1 MRKLLERCPSCGGEL
16 IVTEMRCAT
25 CDTVVR
31 GQWEPCRFCQL
42 DAETLRFIEVFVKNR
57 GNLKEME
64 RELSESYW
72 SLRARLNQAIESLG
86 LEDLGPEAEGLEA
99 AAGAAT
105 EPGTETGG
113 VAHARRDILQQVQDG
128 KIAAAEAIRR
138 LSELK
143 KE

>member
-1 MRKLLERCPSCGGEL
+1 MRKILERCPSCGGDL
-16 IVTEMRCAT
+16 IVTEMRCTA
-25 CDTVVR
+25 CDTQVR
-31 GQWEPCRFCQL
+31 GSWEPCRFCQL

-72 SLRARLNQAIESLG
+72 SLRARLNQAIEALG
-86 LEDLGPEAEGLEA
+86 LEAEALEA
-99 AAGAAT
+99 TPGAET
-105 EPGTETGG
+105 EPGTERDG
-113 VAHARRDILQQVQDG
+113 VVAARRDILQQVQDG
-128 KIAAAEAIRR
+128 KIAAAEAVRR

>member
-1 MRKLLERCPSCGGEL
+1 MRKILERCPSCGGDL
-16 IVTEMRCAT
+16 IVTEMRCTACET
-25 CDTVVR
+25 QVR
-31 GQWEPCRFCQL
+31 GSWEPCRFCQL

-72 SLRARLNQAIESLG
+72 SLRARLNQAIEALG
-86 LEDLGPEAEGLEA
+86 LEANSSADG
-99 AAGAAT
+99 
-105 EPGTETGG
+105 EPGAETEG
-113 VAHARRDILQQVQDG
+113 VANARRDILQQVQDG
-128 KIAAAEAIRR
+128 KIAAAEAARR

>member
-1 MRKLLERCPSCGGEL
+1 
-16 IVTEMRCAT
+16 MRCTA
-25 CDTVVR
+25 CDTQVR
-31 GQWEPCRFCQL
+31 GSWEPCRFCQL

-72 SLRARLNQAIESLG
+72 SLRARLNQAIEAL
-86 LEDLGPEAEGLEA
+86 GLEA
-99 AAGAAT
+99 APGAET
-105 EPGTETGG
+105 EPETETDV
-113 VAHARRDILQQVQDG
+113 VANTRRDILQQVQDG
-128 KIAAAEAIRR
+128 KIAASEAVRR

>member
-1 MRKLLERCPSCGGEL
+1 MRKILERCPSCGGDL
-16 IVTEMRCAT
+16 IVTEMRCTA
-25 CDTVVR
+25 CDTQVR
-31 GQWEPCRFCQL
+31 GSWEPCRFCQL

-72 SLRARLNQAIESLG
+72 SLRARLNQAIEAL
-86 LEDLGPEAEGLEA
+86 GLEA
-99 AAGAAT
+99 APGAET
-105 EPGTETGG
+105 EPETETDV
-113 VAHARRDILQQVQDG
+113 VANTRRDILQQVQDG
-128 KIAAAEAIRR
+128 KIAASEAVRR